1 MKKLFLT
8 LILSVPGLY
17 AMQQPAEKTIN
28 LVLGNQKFEVPQ
40 SVAFEAV
47 TLKQMAEDLGLA
59 DDIEL
64 SAQISPEVMG
74 NIAQIMWSYQ
84 SHNNLMGKA
93 LLDALEKDVRL
104 KDIPLINLLQA
115 FNYLDF
121 PVGLALAARA
131 LAARPTTLRAFMYM
145 KNLKDLRPLVAKYY
159 YLLNKKD
166 LAGVDDK
173 SYGFS
178 IQDYLDYQPDVIAA
192 KRNGNQLYL
201 SKMRLNSLEGFGR
214 IPDIANLQWLHLNDN
229 QLSALPAGIFTGLA
243 NLQQLDLR
251 NNQLSALPVGVFTG
265 LATLQWHLD
274 LNNNQLSSL
283 PAGIFNGLATL
294 QRLSLYNNQLSAL
307 PAGIFNGLDN
317 LQSLYLQNNQL
328 SSLPAGIFNGLAT
341 LQGLFLG
348 NNQLSILPAGIF
360 NGLATLQQLYLNN
373 NQLST
378 LPTGIFNGLA
388 TLKWLFLGNNQL
400 SILPEGIFNGLAE
413 LQRLNFNGNQLSDGN
428 KKELRDALPG
438 VNIEL

>member
-8 LILSVPGLY
+8 LILSVSGLY

-47 TLKQMAEDLGLA
+47 TLNQMAEDLGLA

-64 SAQISPEVMG
+64 SAQISPEVLG

-192 KRNGNQLYL
+192 KRNGNQMYL

-214 IPDIANLQWLHLNDN
+214 IPDIA
-229 QLSALPAGIFTGLA
+229 
-243 NLQQLDLR
+243 
-251 NNQLSALPVGVFTG
+251 
-265 LATLQWHLD
+265 TLQYLY

-294 QRLSLYNNQLSAL
+294 QGLYLENNQLSIL
-307 PAGIFNGLDN
+307 PAGIFTGLAN
-317 LQSLYLQNNQL
+317 LKWLYLN
-328 SSLPAGIFNGLAT
+328 
-341 LQGLFLG
+341 

-360 NGLATLQQLYLNN
+360 NGLANLQSLYLQN

-378 LPTGIFNGLA
+378 LPA
-388 TLKWLFLGNNQL
+388 
-400 SILPEGIFNGLAE
+400 GIFNGLAE
-413 LQRLNFNGNQLSDGN
+413 LQRLSLYNNQLSDGN

-438 VNIEL
+438 VDTLMEYLP

>member
-8 LILSVPGLY
+8 LILSVSGLY
-17 AMQQPAEKTIN
+17 AMQPDQKTIN

-47 TLKQMAEDLGLA
+47 TLNQMAEDLGLA

-131 LAARPTTLRAFMYM
+131 LAKDQPVLEQFMQ
-145 KNLKDLRPLVAKYY
+145 NNSTKDLRPLVAKYY

-178 IQDYLDYQPDVIAA
+178 IQDYLDYQPDVLAA
-192 KRNGNQLYL
+192 KRKGNDLSL

-214 IPDIANLQWLHLNDN
+214 IPNIATLQELYLNNN
-229 QLSALPAGIFTGLA
+229 QLSILPAGIFTGLA
-243 NLQQLDLR
+243 NLQWLYLY
-251 NNQLSALPVGVFTG
+251 NNQLSALPVGVFNGLANLQQLNLNNNQLSTLPAGVFTG
-265 LATLQWHLD
+265 LATLQSLY
-274 LNNNQLSSL
+274 LQNNQLSTL
-283 PAGIFNGLATL
+283 PT
-294 QRLSLYNNQLSAL
+294 
-307 PAGIFNGLDN
+307 GIFNGLDN

-328 SSLPAGIFNGLAT
+328 STLPAGIFNGLAT
-341 LQGLFLG
+341 LQGL
-348 NNQLSILPAGIF
+348 
-360 NGLATLQQLYLNN
+360 YLNN
-373 NQLST
+373 NQLSS
-378 LPTGIFNGLA
+378 LPA
-388 TLKWLFLGNNQL
+388 
-400 SILPEGIFNGLAE
+400 GIFNGLAE

-438 VNIEL
+438 VDIGL